1 MSSSYWRHEC
11 LADFRLYFP
20 DKDEIESVLEGRNH
34 ATQAITE
41 RERERAK
48 LRGETYQEE
57 LDGKLSVFGLNE
69 QALFDWM
76 ANDGWREARFER
88 LVTREMPD

>member
-11 LADFRLYFP
+11 LADSRLYFP

>member
-1 MSSSYWRHEC
+1 MSSSYWRHER